1 VAEVAPHAEPRQA
14 RPKREIAKLRRRE
27 AAPHG
32 LRAVRLREAVRE
44 EAVRALE
51 AVANYFRKNEPSSP
65 VPLLC
70 DRAKGLVSR
79 GFLEVLAD
87 IAPDAV
93 KQARAA
99 GGLKD

>member
-1 VAEVAPHAEPRQA
+1 
-14 RPKREIAKLRRRE
+14 
-27 AAPHG
+27 
-32 LRAVRLREAVRE
+32 
-44 EAVRALE
+44 
-51 AVANYFRKNEPSSP
+51 
-65 VPLLC
+65 VPLFC